1 MLKKSIFKCQLNNA
15 SFKAMRIYT
24 EGGVEK
30 VASVPG
36 KNTVFVVLNV
46 ATGAE
51 IAYSGDGTAAVN

>member
-1 MLKKSIFKCQLNNA
+1 
-15 SFKAMRIYT
+15 MRVYT

-51 IAYSGDGTAAVN
+51 IAYSGDGTAAVNKI